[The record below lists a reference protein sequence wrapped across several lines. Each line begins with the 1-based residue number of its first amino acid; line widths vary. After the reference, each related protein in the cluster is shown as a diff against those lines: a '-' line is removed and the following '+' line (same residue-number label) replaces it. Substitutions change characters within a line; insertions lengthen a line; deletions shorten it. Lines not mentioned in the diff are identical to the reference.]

1 MEKEEIEALIN
12 AKLEDHKLEIEI
24 MVNEAIK
31 NIPTGKG
38 MSEAQ
43 VIKLI
48 TDAVNGVAPK
58 IKVTPKPDWND
69 DKDKPLYGTLD
80 KVKIKPA
87 SGNPFHK
94 DMKGDWIVEG
104 HQANHFIRKGM
115 ALPEFEVVEK
125 YVKPKQTG
133 KVIGDPS
140 KR

>member
-31 NIPTGKG
+31 NIPAGKG
-38 MSEAQ
+38 MSEAKAAQ
-43 VIKLI
+43 MIS
-48 TDAVNGVAPK
+48 DAINGVVAK
-58 IKVTPKPDWND
+58 VKVTPNPDWNT

-80 KVKIKPA
+80 KVKIKSSP
-87 SGNPFHK
+87 GNPYHK

-115 ALPEFEVVEK
+115 ALPEFELVEK
-125 YVKPKQTG
+125 YIQPKQTG
-133 KVIGDPS
+133 KVIG
-140 KR
+140 KAGVK